1 MCAASSKAWRMN
13 LTSMPQDSAQIH
25 AYKGSVL
32 TVSSDGAPS
41 LCINGEIIIG
51 TRT

>member
-13 LTSMPQDSAQIH
+13 LTMPQDSAQIH